1 MPKCKHSVSL
11 VMRDIAWPKEC
22 EMSEMLQNEE
32 SLCKGFLGDKNSKN
46 PILIETLIYQGS
58 RSYEAVSNVL

>member
-22 EMSEMLQNEE
+22 EMSEILQNEE
-32 SLCKGFLGDKNSKN
+32 FLCKGFLGDKNSKN

-58 RSYEAVSNVL
+58 RISEAVSKLL